1 MTKKSINKLVKQDYM
16 AVKKAC
22 KLQHENMKSNN
33 NGKEVK
39 LETVE
44 DALITTFNP
53 KVMKKLA
60 TMECIK
66 AEVGENGWGQIKVEF
81 VFSNDKCLKKIEK
94 EMQMIES
101 SMALALSDLKK
112 GLKGKVGHA

>member
-16 AVKKAC
+16 TVKKAC

-33 NGKEVK
+33 NGKEVE

-44 DALITTFNP
+44 DALIATFTP

-60 TMECIK
+60 TMECIEAK
-66 AEVGENGWGQIKVEF
+66 VAANGWGQIKVEF
-81 VFSNDKCLKKIEK
+81 MFSNDKCLKKIEK
-94 EMQMIES
+94 QMQMIDS
-101 SMALALSDLKK
+101 NMTLALSNLKK